1 MFRAICLGLL
11 IAAPALA
18 EPRDEYMRRKTLE
31 SIQGNWGVTNMAVAG
46 MPAAPGALRG
56 LGYRIEEDRLIQTQ
70 QPEESA
76 RMIMDVSGPVP
87 KIEYT
92 DRHGVNMV
100 GIMQRMGDK
109 VYLCLVE
116 AGNEP
121 PKAFQSTTDNK
132 AVLIELSPMRRR

>member
-1 MFRAICLGLL
+1 MFRAICFGLL

-18 EPRDEYMRRKTLE
+18 EPRDEYVRRKTLE
-31 SIQGNWGVTNMAVAG
+31 SFQGNWGVTNMAVAG

-56 LGYRIEEDRLIQTQ
+56 VGYRIEEDRLIQTQ

-76 RMIMDVSGPVP
+76 RLLMDVSGPVP

-100 GIMQRMGDK
+100 GIMQRIGDK
-109 VYLCLVE
+109 VFICVVE
-116 AGNEP
+116 AGDAP
-121 PKAFQSTTDNK
+121 PKSFQSTTDNK
-132 AVLIELSPMRRR
+132 AVLIELSRPRR

>member
-18 EPRDEYMRRKTLE
+18 ESRDEYVRRKTLE
-31 SIQGNWGVTNMAVAG
+31 SVQGDWSVSNMAVAG
-46 MPAAPGALRG
+46 MPAAPGALRN
-56 LGYRIEEDRLIQTQ
+56 LGYQIEEDRLTQSQ

-76 RMIMDVSGPVP
+76 RLLMDVSGPVP

-92 DRHGVNMV
+92 DRHGVQMV

-132 AVLIELSPMRRR
+132 AVLIELSRRRR